1 MFNRRNNSNK
11 HKMKIQKRLFIIRL
25 FSATLLFSFSLVLSA
40 QGYMKEKRIYL
51 LDVTGSM
58 SGFGGSE
65 NIFDSVKNQLIS
77 AINEVDESNTEIE
90 VIPYADKPGSI
101 ITGSKE
107 DVISKLSNIKATGK
121 NTNIDA
127 AWRKGVSRI
136 DNTRVNY
143 MFLLTDGKHNSGPTY
158 YSFCQ
163 TICDWKNVSLGKYV
177 FAFYVMLT
185 HNAEDETIQKIA
197 EETPQMWS
205 IKNMNV
211 NVTFVLMP
219 FKLRLNTFNGGVRQ
233 LRISRCNHFGELAKV
248 KNFSVILDKNP
259 YYKLESATL
268 DTKKHKINF
277 KILPLKPQKKLP
289 VSTTIKA
296 KIVYNQKAT
305 PLMFFTPD
313 NFEIV
318 VENRGKRKMKF
329 YQDEEKASINIK
341 EK

>member
-1 MFNRRNNSNK
+1 MTTQS
-11 HKMKIQKRLFIIRL
+11 KRLFIRFFL
-25 FSATLLFSFSLVLSA
+25 TTFFCSFSLALCA

-51 LDVTGSM
+51 LDITGSM

-65 NIFDSVKNQLIS
+65 NIYDSVRSQLIS
-77 AINEVDESNTEIE
+77 AILEVDESNTLIE
-90 VIPYADKPGSI
+90 VIPYADKPGSV

-107 DVISKLSNIKATGK
+107 DIISALSNIKAIGT

-136 DNTRVNY
+136 DSTRVNY

-163 TICDWKNVSLGKYV
+163 TIRDWKNVSLGKYV

-185 HNAEDETIQKIA
+185 HNAEDEIIQKIVTD
-197 EETPQMWS
+197 TPQMWS

-219 FKLRLNTFNGGVRQ
+219 FRLRLNAFNGGVR
-233 LRISRCNHFGELAKV
+233 LFSISRCNHFGELTKV
-248 KNFSVILDKNP
+248 TNFNIVLDENP

-268 DTKKHKINF
+268 DTKMHRIILKV
-277 KILPLKPQKKLP
+277 LPLKPQNELP
-289 VSTTIKA
+289 ISTTVKA
-296 KIVYNQKAT
+296 KIVYNQEAT
-305 PLMFFTPD
+305 PLLFFTPD
-313 NFEIV
+313 KVEITI
-318 VENRGKRKMKF
+318 ENRGKRTMKF
-329 YQDEEKASINIK
+329 RQDVMKASINVK
-341 EK
+341 DK